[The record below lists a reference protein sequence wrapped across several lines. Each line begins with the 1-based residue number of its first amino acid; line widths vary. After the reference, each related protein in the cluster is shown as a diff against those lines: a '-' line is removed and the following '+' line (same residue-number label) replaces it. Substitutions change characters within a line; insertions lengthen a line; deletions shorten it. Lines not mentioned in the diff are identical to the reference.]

1 MSFNMSFK
9 LAGRLVSDK
18 LHLKIQNADLALK
31 HISYVWYLWYF
42 ASLAQLVRASR

>member
-1 MSFNMSFK
+1 MSFNTSFK

-18 LHLKIQNADLALK
+18 LHLKIQNADIALK
-31 HISYVWYLWYF
+31 HISYVWYLKYL

>member
-1 MSFNMSFK
+1 MSFNTSFK

-18 LHLKIQNADLALK
+18 LQPKIQNADIALK
-31 HISYVWYLWYF
+31 HISYVWYLLYL